1 MTDAV
6 KGHLVFACGESL
18 YAVPAECAVE
28 VVTVPALT
36 QVPGAPSYLQGVF
49 AHRGEVIAV
58 VDVQGLLGRPAA
70 QNAKYSRAV
79 LVRVAKGSVALT
91 ATRVLGVTHVKDSGE
106 ALGTSGASA
115 HFKGP
120 SPSALGQVA
129 LVEPL
134 GLFDFLSQGA

>member
-18 YAVPAECAVE
+18 YAVPAEYAVE

-36 QVPGAPSYLQGVF
+36 RVPGASGYLQGVF

-58 VDVQGLLGRPAA
+58 VDLQGLLGRAAA
-70 QNAKYSRAV
+70 QKAKHSRAV
-79 LVRVAKGSVALT
+79 LVRVAKGCVALT
-91 ATRVLGVTHVKDSGE
+91 ATRVLGVTHVKEGGE
-106 ALGTSGASA
+106 SLGASGASA

-129 LVEPL
+129 LVEPM